1 MGKKSFTKNYF
12 FNLIYQIMAIALPL
26 ITTPYL
32 SRVLGADS
40 IGKYSFAQSIV
51 SYFALFAAL
60 GTTMYGQRLIA
71 RASREPKERSKL
83 FWEILLFR
91 TAGALAACLIYC
103 LTIMPGAS
111 DPLLYAV
118 AAIEIV
124 AVAVDVTWFYQGME
138 DFRPVAAY
146 TALGK
151 LLAILGIFLF
161 VKSREDLVVYVILY
175 CGSILL
181 GNALTWLDLRHYLV
195 GLDKE
200 QRKLSVIR
208 HFLPA
213 LSLFISQV
221 AIQVYVVLDKT
232 MIGLIT
238 KSDFENGYYEQGQK
252 LSRVLVALVTSMGVV
267 MASRVAVLWK
277 ENKKQRVYSLIE
289 SSFRLVFALS
299 IPIAF
304 GVTLVASRFV
314 PIFYGDGF
322 EPVVPLL
329 MVLSF
334 MIPVIGCSNVIGIQL
349 LVPSGREKL
358 LTVSVSVGALVNVIL
373 NLGLIYWY
381 ASTGAAIASL
391 LAEIVVTS
399 VQFFFVRKEIR
410 VIRIIKIAL
419 RYVLFGGLMA
429 AVGFVVSMFAPDGIV
444 GLVLIV
450 MPCVVVYGGL
460 LVMTKDPVF
469 TMFKKVKEET

>member
-1 MGKKSFTKNYF
+1 MSKKSFAKNYL

-40 IGKYSFAQSIV
+40 IGRYSFAQSIV
-51 SYFALFAAL
+51 SYFALLAAL

-71 RASREPKERSKL
+71 RASKEPKERSRL
-83 FWEILLFR
+83 FWEIFLFR
-91 TAGALAACLIYC
+91 GIGAIVACGIYC
-103 LTIMPGAS
+103 LTIMPSAS
-111 DPLLYAV
+111 DPLLYTV
-118 AAIEIV
+118 AAIEIA
-124 AVAVDVTWFYQGME
+124 AVAIDITWFYQGME

-151 LLAILGIFLF
+151 LLAIVGIFLF
-161 VKSREDLVVYVILY
+161 VKSREDLVVYVVLY
-175 CGSILL
+175 CGSILF
-181 GNALTWLDLRHYLV
+181 GNLLTWLDLRHYLV
-195 GLDKE
+195 GLGRGE
-200 QRKLSVIR
+200 RKLSLLS

-213 LSLFISQV
+213 LSLFVSQV

-277 ENKKQRVYSLIE
+277 EKKKEQVYRLIE

-299 IPIAF
+299 IPIAL
-304 GVTLVASRFV
+304 GITLVASRFV
-314 PIFYGDGF
+314 PVFYGEGF
-322 EPVVPLL
+322 EPVIPLL
-329 MVLSF
+329 IVLSA

-358 LTVSVSVGALVNVIL
+358 LTVSVSVGAVVNVLL
-373 NLGLIYWY
+373 NLGLIYFF
-381 ASTGAAIASL
+381 ASVGAAVASL

-410 VIRIIKIAL
+410 IGRILKIAL
-419 RYVLFGGLMA
+419 RYLLFGLLMA
-429 AVGFVVSMFAPDGIV
+429 ALGFVISLFAPGGIL
-444 GLVLIV
+444 GIALIV
-450 MPCVVVYGGL
+450 LPCIAVYGGL
-460 LVMTKDPVF
+460 LVATKDPVF
-469 TMFKKVKEET
+469 AMFKRNKEDA